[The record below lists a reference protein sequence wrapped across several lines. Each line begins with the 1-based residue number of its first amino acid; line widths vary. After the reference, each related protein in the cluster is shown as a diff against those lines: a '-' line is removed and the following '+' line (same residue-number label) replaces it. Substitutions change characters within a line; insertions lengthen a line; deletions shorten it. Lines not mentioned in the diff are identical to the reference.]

1 MNARYFIERSALL
14 TKCIPPLLGEG
25 TSFAPKNVFFFDFH
39 ISAQAYFVST
49 NTFSDIRSIHRL
61 LQLAINKLCIFMLL
75 AIFFIEGGT
84 YSLREQS

>member
-1 MNARYFIERSALL
+1 M
-14 TKCIPPLLGEG
+14 
-25 TSFAPKNVFFFDFH
+25 
-39 ISAQAYFVST
+39 VST

-75 AIFFIEGGT
+75 AIFFIGGGT